1 MTWLALDDAAVI
13 EASRTEP
20 ERFAS
25 LFDRHAPHIHR
36 YLARRV
42 GSQAADDLVAET
54 FLVAF
59 GKRAGYDPRFR
70 DARPW
75 LYGIATNLVGQHRRE
90 EVRQFRLRLSRGPAP
105 VQDDDAERA
114 VVNLT
119 AQSVRATLDKSLAA
133 LAKADQDVLLL
144 IAWEQLSY
152 DEVESDYILP
162 EQRAALYQFMAT
174 TPGLI
179 VEPGVRDI
187 SGRPGVGVGWS
198 FDGSRAEPSDSLPL
212 AHASRDRA
220 TATSAVF
227 IRRAGRLIV
236 RRFFRQGT
244 GMVRPSFR
252 DPRFGLLVVA
262 EAVNSIPA

>member
-1 MTWLALDDAAVI
+1 MTRLASDDAAVI

-20 ERFAS
+20 DRFAS

-42 GSQAADDLVAET
+42 GPQAADDLVAET

-90 EVRQFRLRLSRGPAP
+90 EVRQFRLRLSAGPAP
-105 VQDDDAERA
+105 VQNDDSERA

-119 AQSVRATLDKSLAA
+119 AQSVRAPLGEALGA
-133 LAKADQDVLLL
+133 LAQADRDVLLL

-152 DEVESDYILP
+152 EEVARGLGIPVGTVRSRLHRARKKIRKALVGTPAAAVYEEILTN
-162 EQRAALYQFMAT
+162 E
-174 TPGLI
+174 
-179 VEPGVRDI
+179 
-187 SGRPGVGVGWS
+187 
-198 FDGSRAEPSDSLPL
+198 
-212 AHASRDRA
+212 
-220 TATSAVF
+220 
-227 IRRAGRLIV
+227 
-236 RRFFRQGT
+236 
-244 GMVRPSFR
+244 
-252 DPRFGLLVVA
+252 
-262 EAVNSIPA
+262 